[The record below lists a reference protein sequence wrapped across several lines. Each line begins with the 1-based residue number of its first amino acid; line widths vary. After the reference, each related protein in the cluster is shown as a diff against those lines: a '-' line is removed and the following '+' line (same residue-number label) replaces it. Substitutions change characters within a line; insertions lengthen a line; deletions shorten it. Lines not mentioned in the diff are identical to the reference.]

1 MYAYQR
7 KTAGASAGDTQ
18 FATPSDELR
27 IAVTFNRPGKSDGP
41 TKFSAPLS
49 LSSAM
54 EFKPDPMTVDR
65 AIHQL
70 SQLGFRPTRRGELS
84 VSVRGTR
91 ALFEQTFGTKLSE
104 VQLDP
109 KHNYAFR
116 SLYYPAPGAPWS
128 MPSELEQVLDD
139 AYIQWP
145 HIYMARKAKARTG
158 KSAAKTAMTG
168 RIKRASTMAGAVAG
182 LPSVKPPDVDFFHLT
197 VPDGLTGLLNVD
209 QVHKA
214 GITGKGVRVAMI
226 DTGFAHSHPYFVSKG
241 YKTSVDLAPHASN
254 DATDP
259 NGHGTGE
266 SANMLAV
273 APDITFIGIKLDND
287 EDSRNGASLLEGFQ
301 QALLHNPQI
310 ISCSIGFD
318 LRKPDFT
325 QMSELPNNM
334 AALEAEIQAAIAKG
348 IIVVFS
354 AGNGHFSFPGMMPNV
369 ISAGGVFVDRDGN
382 RQASDYASAFH
393 SLIYPGRSVPDF
405 CGLVGM
411 LPNATYIG
419 LPVPP
424 ASQID
429 RDESSDGD
437 GTAPD
442 DGWGIFSGT
451 SAAAPQLAGV
461 CALLVQKNPGLS
473 PSDAKAILRRTAISV
488 ATGSANPTSGIDN
501 VGESAS
507 TGDTGA
513 TGAGLVDAFSAF
525 RQL

>member
-7 KTAGASAGDTQ
+7 KATGASAGNSQ
-18 FATPSDELR
+18 LATPSDELR

-41 TKFSAPLS
+41 TKFSPPLS

-65 AIHQL
+65 AVHHL
-70 SQLGFRPTRRGELS
+70 SQLGFRPTRRGQLS

-91 ALFEQTFGTKLSE
+91 ALFERTFGTKLSE

-109 KHNYAFR
+109 KLNYAFC
-116 SLYYPAPGAPWS
+116 SLYYPAQGAPWS
-128 MPSELEQVLDD
+128 MPPELAQVLDD

-145 HIYMARKAKARTG
+145 HIYMGRKAKARDG
-158 KSAAKTAMTG
+158 KPAA
-168 RIKRASTMAGAVAG
+168 RKRASTMAGTLAG
-182 LPSVKPPDVDFFHLT
+182 LPAVKPPDVDFFHLN
-197 VPDGLTGLLNVD
+197 VPDGVTGLLNVD
-209 QVHKA
+209 KVHKA

-273 APDITFIGIKLDND
+273 APDITFIGIKLEND

-318 LRKPDFT
+318 LRKADFT

-369 ISAGGVFVDRDGN
+369 ICSGGVFVDRDGS
-382 RQASDYASAFH
+382 RQASDYASAFQ

-411 LPNATYIG
+411 LPNAAYIG

-424 ASQID
+424 GSQID

-461 CALLVQKNPGLS
+461 CALLIQKNPGLS

-488 ATGSANPTSGIDN
+488 PTGSANPTSGIDN
-501 VGESAS
+501 IGEPAS

-513 TGAGLVDAFSAF
+513 TGAGLVDAFAAF
-525 RQL
+525 QQL

>member
-7 KTAGASAGDTQ
+7 KAAGASAGDTQ

-41 TKFSAPLS
+41 TKFSPPLS
-49 LSSAM
+49 LSSAL

-65 AIHQL
+65 AIHLL
-70 SQLGFRPTRRGELS
+70 SQLGFRPTRRGQLS
-84 VSVRGTR
+84 ASVRGTR
-91 ALFEQTFGTKLSE
+91 ALFERTFGTKLSE

-109 KHNYAFR
+109 KLNYAFR
-116 SLYYPAPGAPWS
+116 SLYYPAQGAPWS

-145 HIYMARKAKARTG
+145 HIYMGRKAKARTG
-158 KSAAKTAMTG
+158 KPAAKTVATG
-168 RIKRASTMAGAVAG
+168 RIKRATTMAGAVAG
-182 LPSVKPPDVDFFHLT
+182 LPSVKPPDVDFFHLD
-197 VPDGLTGLLNVD
+197 VPDGVTGLLNVD
-209 QVHKA
+209 KVHKA
-214 GITGKGVRVAMI
+214 GVTGKGVRVAMI

-273 APDITFIGIKLDND
+273 APDITFIGIKLGND
-287 EDSRNGASLLEGFQ
+287 EDSGNGASLLEGFQ

-348 IIVVFS
+348 IIVIFS

-393 SLIYPGRSVPDF
+393 SQIYPGRSVPDF

-411 LPNATYIG
+411 LPNAAYIG

-424 ASQID
+424 GSQID

-442 DGWGIFSGT
+442 DGWGVFSGT

-501 VGESAS
+501 VGESAN

-513 TGAGLVDAFSAF
+513 TGAGLVDAFAAF